1 MYAQRDNN
9 YNSWRVN
16 EIRQKD
22 YADFRQLMDITL
34 KSISSNKQEKSVEML
49 EDCNES
55 LITFSSEYS
64 DCCTSCND
72 SIGQLPF
79 EIKFNDDDDFEQVLP
94 LSNKGVSWN
103 IPTKTESTSMSSKEQ
118 SSQHASSEFEFM
130 SNTSYPPRSYFTFSF
145 KTKRKVGLWK
155 RVKKVLGQLMTC
167 GRKQQRPQEGYKKS
181 VNIPAQNS
189 LNKEYTLEGTR
200 SEDLNKSSQNT
211 AGKLAS
217 LLRSVVITYF

>member
-9 YNSWRVN
+9 YNSWGVN

-34 KSISSNKQEKSVEML
+34 KNISSNEQEKSVEML

-94 LSNKGVSWN
+94 ISNKGVSWN
-103 IPTKTESTSMSSKEQ
+103 IPTKSECTSMRSKEE

-130 SNTSYPPRSYFTFSF
+130 SNTSYPPRPYFTFNF

-167 GRKQQRPQEGYKKS
+167 GRKQQRPQEGCKKS
-181 VNIPAQNS
+181 VNIPAQNAI
-189 LNKEYTLEGTR
+189 NKEYTLEDTR
-200 SEDLNKSSQNT
+200 SEDLNISSQNT

-217 LLRSVVITYF
+217 LLRSVVTRSL